1 MFSDKKERNV
11 LGRKH
16 FLFPI
21 TLHQVDPV
29 LEKRIEKR
37 DELVKI
43 VINSLLHFKAL
54 TFCEMSNTSC
64 SSQVRHLAKGL
75 KFFYPKWVYKWKI
88 RVDTRTVNSQDGNQ
102 IGLSNWIPRAGRSS
116 TVLGVYCAWF
126 RDPAFSLQGVFFVRG
141 TSCEALTHGSKI
153 MHSCRG
159 ILCRMFGTLLW
170 GCSSAGVEDHA
181 LFLGYRVHDFVTVRS
196 AWKGC
201 SSSGV
206 PAAKL

>member
-29 LEKRIEKR
+29 SEKRIEKR

-75 KFFYPKWVYKWKI
+75 KFFYPKWVYNWKI
-88 RVDTRTVNSQDGNQ
+88 QVDTRTGNSQDGNQ
-102 IGLSNWIPRAGRSS
+102 IGLSNWIPRAGTSI
-116 TVLGVYCAWF
+116 T
-126 RDPAFSLQGVFFVRG
+126 VRG
-141 TSCEALTHGSKI
+141 VWCA
-153 MHSCRG
+153 
-159 ILCRMFGTLLW
+159 
-170 GCSSAGVEDHA
+170 
-181 LFLGYRVHDFVTVRS
+181 
-196 AWKGC
+196 
-201 SSSGV
+201 
-206 PAAKL
+206 